1 MRRSARLDA
10 VFAPVLLGLLTILI
24 PCGVTLSVMFLAV
37 ASGSPLWSAAAM
49 GVFVV
54 GTSPLFATVGFLVR
68 RGARRLRRFV
78 AVGSGLVVLGSGLVA
93 LNTGLVLADA
103 PFTFS
108 DALQQAFGSE
118 PAVAAPPVGTDGTQ
132 HLVINVA
139 STSYSPGRL
148 TAAAGVPT
156 DLTFRRRGVHPPP
169 GRAGTMT
176 LPWAAPSAPPVRT
189 WPSTRDRA
197 PGRSCCCNA

>member
-1 MRRSARLDA
+1 
-10 VFAPVLLGLLTILI
+10 
-24 PCGVTLSVMFLAV
+24 MFLAV
-37 ASGSPLWSAAAM
+37 ASGSPLWGAAAM

-132 HLVINVA
+132 HLVINVV

-156 DLTFRRRGVHPPP
+156 DLTFRTHGNSGCTRVMS
-169 GRAGTMT
+169 GRSSQ
-176 LPWAAPSAPPVRT
+176 AANSSASWRLALAAAVQAF
-189 WPSTRDRA
+189 TR
-197 PGRSCCCNA
+197 PGRSLP